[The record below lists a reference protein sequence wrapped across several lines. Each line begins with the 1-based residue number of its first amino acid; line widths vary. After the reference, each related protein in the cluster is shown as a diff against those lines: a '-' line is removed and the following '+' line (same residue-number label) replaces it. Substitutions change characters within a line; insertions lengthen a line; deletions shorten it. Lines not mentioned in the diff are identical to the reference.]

1 MCVCVCVWS
10 PHLLYPFLCEWTL
23 GLLHVLAVVNN
34 TSGNIGV
41 HVLFQI
47 RFLGQVVFVCVC
59 VCECVCSWSSSIH
72 VCVCVCARV
81 CVWSPHLL
89 YPFLCEWTRGL
100 LHVLAVVNNA
110 SSNIGVHVSFKS
122 GFFNVY
128 PGVKLLDH
136 MVVLVFVFCEPLY
149 CVLQWLHP
157 FTFSLT
163 MYRCSLSLYPH
174 QHLLFVFF
182 LMVSILTGV
191 R

>member
-1 MCVCVCVWS
+1 M
-10 PHLLYPFLCEWTL
+10 
-23 GLLHVLAVVNN
+23 
-34 TSGNIGV
+34 
-41 HVLFQI
+41 
-47 RFLGQVVFVCVC
+47 
-59 VCECVCSWSSSIH
+59 
-72 VCVCVCARV
+72 CARV

-136 MVVLVFVFCEPLY
+136 MVVLFFVFCEPLY

-191 R
+191 RWYLIVVFICISLRIRCWTSFHVCVGHLYFLCGKMSVHFL